1 MSSCCSMDI
10 RIKLLNGDLSSKK
23 KSLLNELLSGRFPN
37 DFYFLPGSACVPGRE
52 YFDGLVVNLRDII
65 QISLQEI
72 DEIQKCELDYTA
84 LSKTKSGQERTQYL
98 NKKFFLNCDNDFVDI
113 IGYVDSPWIEHLV
126 QNFSNTFAR
135 IGVNTLPKSKLSDF
149 SDKYQ
154 VF

>member
-1 MSSCCSMDI
+1 MS
-10 RIKLLNGDLSSKK
+10 RKLKIMENEKHPLGDL
-23 KSLLNELLSGRFPN
+23 
-37 DFYFLPGSACVPGRE
+37 
-52 YFDGLVVNLRDII
+52 
-65 QISLQEI
+65 
-72 DEIQKCELDYTA
+72 T
-84 LSKTKSGQERTQYL
+84 KTKSGQERTQYL